1 MKRFFIVLKELR
13 GKKETGAQNKTV
25 REMSQLM
32 ETIFEDAGRRGLLKG
47 IYKPVERGCVE
58 RA

>member
-1 MKRFFIVLKELR
+1 
-13 GKKETGAQNKTV
+13 
-25 REMSQLM
+25 MSQLL
-32 ETIFEDAGRRGLLKG
+32 ETNFQETEGEALLKG